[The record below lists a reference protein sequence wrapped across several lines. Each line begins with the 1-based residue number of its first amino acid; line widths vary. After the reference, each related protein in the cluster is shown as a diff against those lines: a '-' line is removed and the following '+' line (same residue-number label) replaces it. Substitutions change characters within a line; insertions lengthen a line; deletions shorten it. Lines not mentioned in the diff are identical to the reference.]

1 MVAPLED
8 VTVIEIDN
16 WMATPSAGAI
26 LADLGA
32 NVIKVEPLTG
42 DPMRDMGRPAK
53 VPEDKKGFDYQFD
66 VSNRGKRSI
75 AVDLESGPGLDV
87 VLRLVASADV
97 FMCNLLQHRQER
109 FGLDPTAIKKVNN
122 RIVHATL
129 TDTAPQALKR
139 TDPDMTYGV
148 FGRSGLYDAMRRGNW
163 GRFHGSAR
171 PRRPHHWISFV
182 GAILAALRL
191 AES

>member
-16 WMATPSAGAI
+16 WMASPSAGAI

-87 VLRLVASADV
+87 VLRLVATADV

-129 TDTAPQALKR
+129 TGYGTTGPEAHRPGYDVTAFLADQVC
-139 TDPDMTYGV
+139 MTQ
-148 FGRSGLYDAMRRGNW
+148 
-163 GRFHGSAR
+163 
-171 PRRPHHWISFV
+171 
-182 GAILAALRL
+182 
-191 AES
+191 